1 MKLIEEYKR
10 LRLEYIKRNI
20 KGKGRVCFSQ
30 FANRCVELAEKV
42 FDEKLI
48 KMFDKDK
55 RKKKIREELKR
66 VTPIFPREFEI
77 VKGVTVAEISWESGI
92 HASHLLDKYLK
103 DTDFLYVVSP
113 FLDFSDIRNL
123 WEKASLFK
131 LKDFKVI
138 TNFRKECK
146 DLKEKAKLI
155 GCQLRYLDVH
165 AKLLI
170 CEQAC
175 VVGSMN
181 FNIDGLSPRYSIEL
195 VLIIKDSRLRKF
207 LIEKFNWWWELAA
220 DFEKAEKEKCSI

>member
-42 FDEKLI
+42 FDEKLT
-48 KMFDKDK
+48 KMFDKEKLK
-55 RKKKIREELKR
+55 RKIREELRK

-113 FLDFSDIRNL
+113 FLDFSDISEMWKKTFL
-123 WEKASLFK
+123 
-131 LKDFKVI
+131 LKDFRVI

-170 CEQAC
+170 CKQAC

-181 FNIDGLSPRYSIEL
+181 FNIDGFSPRCSIEL
-195 VLIIKDSRLRKF
+195 VLIIKDPRLRKF
-207 LIEKFNWWWELAA
+207 LIEKFNWWWELAG
-220 DFEKAEKEKCSI
+220 DFEKAEKEKV

>member
-1 MKLIEEYKR
+1 MFKYCLMKLIEEYKR

-20 KGKGRVCFSQ
+20 KGKGRVRFSQ
-30 FANRCVELAEKV
+30 FASKCVELADRV
-42 FDEKLI
+42 FSEKLTKI
-48 KMFDKDK
+48 LDKDK
-55 RKKKIREELKR
+55 LKRKIREELKR

-113 FLDFSDIRNL
+113 FLDFFDISEM
-123 WEKASLFK
+123 WKKASL

-138 TNFRKECK
+138 TNFRKEYK
-146 DLKEKAKLI
+146 DLKEKVKLI

-170 CEQAC
+170 CKHAC

-181 FNIDGLSPRYSIEL
+181 FNIDGFSPRCSIEL
-195 VLIIKDSRLRKF
+195 VLIIKDLKLRKF

-220 DFEKAEKEKCSI
+220 DFEKAE